1 MRAPHPR
8 VEDREP
14 LLYVERC
21 RIVRSDSGV
30 LAVSS
35 NGKVNL
41 PVGRI
46 LTLLLGPGTSISHD
60 AAIATME
67 SGACIAF
74 TSGGGHRFF
83 GHLSQA
89 DRSSANLQRQ
99 AKLWANR
106 RSRLTVARAMYVY
119 RFGKLPTE
127 RPTLRQLRGHEG
139 RRIRELYRQHAART
153 GVAWPGRKYGEETDP
168 GPVNIALST
177 LNACLYAVTH
187 AAVIGLSYS
196 PALGFIHT
204 GHHLSFVLD
213 VADLYKGEIVVPAA
227 FNLIA
232 KRPKNPAA
240 AARRAFNDLAS
251 EARLLQRIPQDLHR
265 LLADEKAGQS
275 EAPGL
280 WAGHSDTVEGGI
292 SYG

>member
-1 MRAPHPR
+1 MPAPHPR
-8 VEDREP
+8 IEDREA
-14 LLYVERC
+14 LLYIERC
-21 RIVRSDSGV
+21 RIVRSNSGV
-30 LAVSS
+30 AAVSS
-35 NGKVNL
+35 VGKVNL

-83 GHLSQA
+83 GHLNQA
-89 DRSSANLQRQ
+89 NRSSGNLQRQ

-106 RSRLTVARAMYVY
+106 RSRLTVAKAMYIY
-119 RFGKLPTE
+119 RFGELPSE

-139 RRIRELYRQHAART
+139 RRVRELYRQHAART
-153 GVAWPGRKYGEETDP
+153 GVTWPGRKYGEGTDP

-177 LNACLYAVTH
+177 LNACLYSVTH
-187 AAVIGLSYS
+187 AAVIGLGYS

-204 GHHLSFVLD
+204 GHHISFVLD
-213 VADLYKGEIVVPAA
+213 VADLYKSEVMVPGA
-227 FNLIA
+227 FDLVA
-232 KRPKNPAA
+232 KRPEHPAD
-240 AARRAFNDLAS
+240 AARRAFNELVS
-251 EARLLQRIPQDLHR
+251 EARLLQRIPQDLPR
-265 LLADEKAGQS
+265 LLTDEKAGQS

-280 WAGHSDTVEGGI
+280 WAGNSDSVEGGV